1 MKLVFYGAGNMA
13 QAIFKGII
21 DSKILN
27 HNDIYLTNKS
37 NENTLKLFAKELGVK
52 YSYDDAFLLKDAD
65 YVFLGTKPHDFET
78 VASRIKSHIQSDHRF
93 ISIMAGLS
101 INYIREKLETNNP
114 VARIMPN
121 TNAQVGH

>member
-37 NENTLKLFAKELGVK
+37 NENTLKSFAKELGVK

-65 YVFLGTKPHDFET
+65 YVFKG
-78 VASRIKSHIQSDHRF
+78 
-93 ISIMAGLS
+93 
-101 INYIREKLETNNP
+101 
-114 VARIMPN
+114 
-121 TNAQVGH
+121 